1 MRDRPLGTTETPSN
15 RLLTGYR
22 HMIASRYTD
31 QMQADAA
38 QRGEVFF
45 YIPSSGHEASA
56 LIAPHLTSSDWLHL
70 HYRDRALAYAR
81 GVTYQTVFD
90 GLFSRANSNSAGR
103 RMPAFPSNRKLN
115 IMSTPTLVGS
125 NVVQAVGVAH
135 TFKDEEAS
143 NSIVLVSVGDGATQ
157 QGDFYEA
164 VSEAS
169 RAHLPVLF
177 LIEDNRY
184 ALSTPTKGN
193 TFYSLPDGTDE
204 NTFCGVPIDR
214 INGSNPIETDQCTQK
229 IIQTIRNSQSP
240 RILIFEVERLA
251 SHTNADDQSVYRSEA
266 DLKQAMENKDPCAI
280 LRDYLLAQGHSEAS
294 LIKLEEEIQSDLT
307 TAFQAARKSPAP
319 KPAFTAKRA
328 LPAQRSEYLGAEIS
342 RDLSMLEAMRETLRH
357 QLKTTSSTL
366 LFGQDIEDPKGDVFG
381 LTRGLSKEFPKQ
393 VRNSPLAENTILG
406 VATGWALTG
415 RRPIAFMQFADFLPV
430 AYNHLLSE
438 IGAMYWR
445 TNGDWEAPI
454 TLIAIAGAYR
464 PGLGPYH
471 AQTLESICA
480 HIPGLD
486 VFMPSNAADASG
498 LLNAIETSRRPSLFL
513 FPKSLINDRSRTTSA
528 DISNHYVPIGKAR
541 VQRVGQELTL
551 LSWGST
557 MPLCEAAGETFAEA
571 GINIEV
577 IDLRT
582 LFPWDEETVLNSV
595 KKTNKL
601 VIVHE
606 DNRTCG
612 MGAEVA
618 ASITEVINDPI
629 KIQRVTRPDTYIP
642 YDFSAQ
648 LEVMPSFRKVV
659 ETCAQLLDVDL
670 RWEDTDEQ
678 QDGILVIKAIGS
690 SPSDETITVT
700 TLYATAGQSV
710 SEGELL
716 ASVEADKASMDI
728 SAPVAGT
735 VAELFTEE
743 GDQLAVGEPLLTL
756 TISDKIENKPITEEK
771 VGKPILS
778 RRRPSATTTTSV
790 TTARIT
796 KPIYLSNI
804 TTVLGSQHLTND
816 QILQGHEGWDSEAI
830 RKRTGIENRYWIG
843 EDENVLSLAVK
854 ATQQLLAKE
863 QIDISE
869 IGAIICSTGTPL
881 SMTPSLACRVLNEL
895 SPKKG
900 EVLMQAH
907 DVNAACSGYLYA
919 LQSAFDF
926 ISNAPTKKVIVI
938 TAETLSPMVNRDD
951 PKTYPLF
958 GDAATA
964 SLICCEER
972 PGSIGV
978 KLNRP
983 VLSATGVEPN
993 VLYVPN
999 LGSDEFIEMEGLTVF
1014 KLAVRKM
1021 IDMLD
1026 QACNHRGITS
1036 AELDYIVPHQANERI
1051 IEAIRKTIHCP
1062 SEKMFNHIA
1071 KYGNTSSNTIPIALH
1086 ELMPNL
1092 PSGKRV
1098 GLTAFGGGFT
1108 FGAAV
1113 IEKQ

>member
-1 MRDRPLGTTETPSN
+1 MGTTDTPTN
-15 RLLTGYR
+15 RLLIGYR

-31 QMQADAA
+31 QIQADAA

-56 LIAPHLTSSDWLHL
+56 LIAPHLIPSDWLHL

-90 GLFSRANSNSAGR
+90 GLFSRASSNSAGR
-103 RMPAFPSNRKLN
+103 RMPAFPSDRKLN

-135 TFKDEEAS
+135 TFKDEDAS
-143 NSIVLVSVGDGATQ
+143 NSIVLASVGDGATQ

-164 VSEAS
+164 VSEAA
-169 RAHLPVLF
+169 RANLPVLF

-193 TFYSLPDGTDE
+193 TFYSLPDGTQAT
-204 NTFCGVPIDR
+204 TFCGVPIDR
-214 INGSNPIETDQCTQK
+214 VNGSNPIETDQCTQHV
-229 IIQTIRNSQSP
+229 IQTIRDTQSP

-266 DLKQAMENKDPCAI
+266 DLKQAMENKDPCAT
-280 LRDYLLAQGHSEAS
+280 LRDHLLEKGHSEES
-294 LIKLEEEIQSDLT
+294 IRTLEEETRNELNS
-307 TAFQAARKSPAP
+307 AFQAARRGPAP

-328 LPAQRSEYLGAEIS
+328 LPAQRAEYLGAEIS

-357 QLKTTSSTL
+357 QLKTTSNTL

-381 LTRGLSKEFPKQ
+381 LTRGLSGEFPRQ
-393 VRNSPLAENTILG
+393 VKNSPLAENTILG

-454 TLIAIAGAYR
+454 TLMAIAGAYR

-486 VFMPSNAADASG
+486 VFMPSTAADASG
-498 LLNAIETSRRPSLFL
+498 LLNAIETSGRPSLFL

-528 DISNHYVPIGKAR
+528 DTSNHYVPIGKAR

-557 MPLCEAAGETFAEA
+557 MPLCEAAGEAFAEA

-595 KKTNKL
+595 KKTTKL

-618 ASITEVINDPI
+618 ASITETLNDPI
-629 KIQRVTRPDTYIP
+629 QIQRVTRPDTYIP

-670 RWEDTDEQ
+670 HWEDRDEQ
-678 QDGILVIKAIGS
+678 QDGTLLIKAIGS

-700 TLYATAGQSV
+700 TFYATTGQTV

-735 VAELFTEE
+735 VAELFAAE
-743 GDQLAVGEPLLTL
+743 GDQLAVGQPLLTL
-756 TISDKIENKPITEEK
+756 TTSEEVDNKPITAEN
-771 VGKPILS
+771 VGIPILR
-778 RRRPSATTTTSV
+778 RRRPSNTEVTSASS
-790 TTARIT
+790 TRIT

-804 TTVLGSQHLTND
+804 TTVLGAQHLTND

-843 EDENVLSLAVK
+843 EDEDVLSLAVK

-863 QIDISE
+863 QLDISE
-869 IGAIICSTGTPL
+869 IGALICSTGTPP

-895 SPKKG
+895 SPDKG

-983 VLSATGVEPN
+983 VLSATGVDPK

-1026 QACNHRGITS
+1026 QACTHRGITS
-1036 AELDYIVPHQANERI
+1036 EELDYIVPHQANERI

-1062 SEKMFNHIA
+1062 PEKMFNHIS

-1086 ELMPNL
+1086 ELMPTL
-1092 PSGKRV
+1092 PSGHRV